1 MDLLLIDFVYDFFI
15 INTDFS
21 ISAQEEQQKALEARA
36 LELSL
41 QYGFV
46 TPLTSMVV
54 TKPTGQQQAELANKP
69 TEAGKWVLNSP
80 LGMCGCWW
88 WFTVDPPT
96 QFHSVGVWQ
105 GNMPQWR

>member
-1 MDLLLIDFVYDFFI
+1 MDLLLIDFVCYFFI

-54 TKPTGQQQAELANKP
+54 TKPTGQQQTELANKP

-80 LGMCGCWW
+80 LGMCGC
-88 WFTVDPPT
+88 
-96 QFHSVGVWQ
+96 
-105 GNMPQWR
+105 